1 MGEYTREMHEQFRK
15 EQDEKAK
22 KEEEANRE
30 RTEKESARRA
40 WLADG
45 GSAGDFE
52 RAWPS
57 LRDEG
62 RRQRVIDAERRA
74 RELQRSGTTSRI

>member
-15 EQDEKAK
+15 AQDEKAARV
-22 KEEEANRE
+22 EAERRE
-30 RTEKESARRA
+30 RSEKEGARRQ

-52 RAWPS
+52 REWPS
-57 LRDEG
+57 LRNQA
-62 RRQRVIDAERRA
+62 RRQRVIDADRRA
-74 RELQRSGTTSRI
+74 RDTMQSSGVSAI